1 MASTISAGTTSGT
14 AIAIAGDTSGQL
26 QLQTNGTTT
35 AVTIDASQNVG
46 IGTTSPSVPLQVKAN
61 STGLGIRV
69 QGRSSDGYGSL
80 AFYNNANNLIYAYL
94 DVNNSGMYFGNNTAQ
109 PINFYTNNTERM
121 RIDSTGNLLVG
132 TTTNYGSARTSIN
145 SAGTVLGLYCS
156 GASGQTSFLIGKE
169 SNDAS
174 TSQVLMQFLYNS
186 GSLGLGQINGN
197 GSGNAAFGGYSD
209 IRLKENVTDLPS
221 QLDNIMALRPV
232 EFDWKD
238 GTGHQIGFIAQEVNE
253 IYPDLVGVGANEMLT
268 LTDMN
273 KNDARFIKAI
283 QELKATV
290 DAQAITIAEL
300 QARLP
305 AENT

>member
-26 QLQTNGTTT
+26 QLRTNGTTT

-46 IGTTSPSVPLQVKAN
+46 IGTSSPSTKLHVEQ
-61 STGLGIRV
+61 STTG
-69 QGRSSDGYGSL
+69 DGFKVARGGNYIIMGGSG
-80 AFYNNANNLIYAYL
+80 
-94 DVNNSGMYFGNNTAQ
+94 SGTQYIKGFEGVVAFGNEFAGATT
-109 PINFYTNNTERM
+109 FLTNNTERM
-121 RIDSTGNLLVG
+121 RIDSSGNLLVG
-132 TTTNYGSARTSIN
+132 TTSANGTLSVRNSSVDTLATFLSTGIPSSTS
-145 SAGTVLGLYCS
+145 AMVLGKS
-156 GASGQTSFLIGKE
+156 T
-169 SNDAS
+169 NDGS
-174 TSQVLMQFLYNS
+174 TSQIYVQFLYNNF
-186 GSLGLGQINGN
+186 GIGNGQINGN
-197 GSGNAAFGGYSD
+197 GSGLAAFGGYSD
-209 IRLKENVTDLPS
+209 IRLKENVINLPS

-253 IYPDLVGVGANEMLT
+253 IYPDLVGVGSNEMLT

-273 KNDARFIKAI
+273 KNDARLIKAI
-283 QELKATV
+283 QELNAKV